1 MLKPQDIVILLII
14 LAHKDN
20 ENWPQHQLAT
30 HLCLSISAVN
40 ASLNRLSK
48 SGLVNLGFHDKRY
61 QLVAASCL
69 ELLLYGV
76 KYFFPAQ
83 MGDYTAGIPTSYA
96 APVFNGQ
103 IVLGQD
109 PVPVWPSAEGN
120 RRGLALEPLYH
131 CVPNSLIRYPD
142 QEFYDL
148 LSLVDALR
156 QGRAR
161 ERNIATKLL
170 KEKIHRVKSK

>member
-1 MLKPQDIVILLII
+1 MLKPQDIVILLKI

-40 ASLNRLSK
+40 ASLTRLSK
-48 SGLVNLGFHDKRY
+48 SGLINLGFNKKRY
-61 QLVAASCL
+61 QTVVPSCV

-83 MGDYTAGIPTSYA
+83 TGDYTAGIPTSYA
-96 APVFNGQ
+96 APVFKGQ

-109 PVPVWPSAEGN
+109 PVPVWPSAAGN
-120 RRGLALEPLYH
+120 QRGLALEPLYH
-131 CVPNSLIRYPD
+131 CVPNSLMRYPD
-142 QEFYDL
+142 QAFYDL

-170 KEKIHRVKSK
+170 KEKIHHVKSK